1 MEVPSKA
8 GNFFVEYSIS
18 VMGYIV
24 AVGYLIQHEWM

>member
-1 MEVPSKA
+1 MEVPSVA

>member
-1 MEVPSKA
+1 MEVPSFA

-24 AVGYLIQHEWM
+24 LVCLFIPH

>member
-24 AVGYLIQHEWM
+24 LVCLFIPN